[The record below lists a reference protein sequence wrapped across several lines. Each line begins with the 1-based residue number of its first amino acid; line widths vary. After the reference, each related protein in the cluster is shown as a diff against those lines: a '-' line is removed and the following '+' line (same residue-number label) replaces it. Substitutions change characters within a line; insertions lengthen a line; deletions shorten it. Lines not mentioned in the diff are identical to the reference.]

1 MRKQESESQK
11 AQKGRKK
18 MNFNIKNII
27 INALISLGYST
38 SNVEITPVAFH
49 RFSVKAGGVLVGI
62 YDLDRHTFVD

>member
-1 MRKQESESQK
+1 
-11 AQKGRKK
+11 

-27 INALISLGYST
+27 ISALKSLGYST

-49 RFSVKAGGVLVGI
+49 RYSVKAGGVLVGI